1 MTGRVFSKI
10 LFSFLLVLSIGTVAL
25 DFTVRTV
32 AGGEMVRQAGE
43 FLNKQ
48 AAVVALQTQGGVG
61 SDPRAFARREA
72 AASGA
77 GVAVFDTDGHLLAWS
92 DAQGEPGAAAAVN
105 RGRAFGEVLA
115 GKKAEA
121 GEVSG
126 GRLYATAR
134 AGSGMIQLSR
144 SLDGVQASLNLLRS
158 YLLLGFLIVLA
169 VGVLGAAIV
178 ARRMTRRANRVVSFA
193 GQLAEGE
200 LSSRMAD
207 ADLEAMPEVAQA
219 LNGLASR
226 LERSVRDLG
235 TKQRE
240 LTAMIDS
247 MQEAV
252 VAVDPEGLV
261 SWTNAVMQQI
271 APGAVRKG
279 RSLVQTIRDPDV
291 LACVEEALQG
301 RELRSGKARSVVQG
315 RIFEVNAAPTPD
327 GGAVA
332 VLHDVTEIERAE
344 TMRRDFIAN
353 VSHEMR
359 TPLTSISGYVETLL
373 DTTEEMPA
381 HVREFLEIILKNAT
395 RMNRLTE
402 DLLALANVESG
413 EYRLKMQRVPAG
425 ILMADTLES
434 LGGMLV
440 DSGVQVEAR
449 ESVDTP
455 VTVDVD
461 AITQVF
467 GNLIENAMKYANS
480 GKRVVA
486 GVRDAAC
493 GVEFYVQDFGPGIAS
508 EHQVRIFERFYRVDK
523 ARSRESGGTGLG
535 LAIAKHIV
543 RAHGGTIRVE
553 SELGAGA
560 TFVFCLPAAGGAR
573 SEDDADPAGEDF
585 ADSDA
590 DDGMEQ
596 RDAGRQA
603 GG

>member
-25 DFTVRTV
+25 DFTMRTV
-32 AGGEMVRQAGE
+32 AGQEMVRQAEE
-43 FLNKQ
+43 FLNRQ
-48 AAVVALQTQGGVG
+48 AVLVALDAKNGIGGHAA
-61 SDPRAFARREA
+61 AFVKQEA
-72 AASGA
+72 AAAGA
-77 GVAVFDTDGHLLAWS
+77 GVAVFDGQGKLLAS
-92 DAQGEPGAAAAVN
+92 SGSTGQSGTAMVD
-105 RGRAFGEVLA
+105 RGRAFARVLS
-115 GKKAEA
+115 GKSAEA
-121 GEVSG
+121 SEVSG

-134 AGSGMIQLSR
+134 AGGMVVQLSR
-144 SLDGVQASLNLLRS
+144 SLDGVQASLNRIRS
-158 YLLLGFLIVLA
+158 YLLLGFLIALA
-169 VGVLGAAIV
+169 LGLLGAGLL
-178 ARRMTRRANRVVSFA
+178 ARRMTRRANRVVGFA
-193 GQLAEGE
+193 SEVAKGE
-200 LSSRMAD
+200 LAARMGD
-207 ADLEAMPEVAQA
+207 ADLETMPEVAQA
-219 LNGLASR
+219 LNAMVSR
-226 LERSVRDLG
+226 LERSFRELQ

-252 VAVDPEGLV
+252 VAVDPDGLV
-261 SWTNAVMQQI
+261 SWSNAVMQQI
-271 APGAVRKG
+271 APGAVRSG
-279 RSLVQTIRDPDV
+279 RALVQTIRDPDV
-291 LACVEEALQG
+291 LACVEAALKK
-301 RELRSGKARSVVQG
+301 RELHSGKARTVVQG

-373 DTTEEMPA
+373 DTTENLPE
-381 HVREFLEIILKNAT
+381 HVREFLGIILKNAT
-395 RMNRLTE
+395 RLNRLTE

-413 EYRLKMQRVPAG
+413 EYRLRMQRVPAG
-425 ILMADTLES
+425 MLMTDTLES

-440 DSGVQVEAR
+440 DSGIKVDVR
-449 ESVDTP
+449 ETVDTP
-455 VTVDVD
+455 VMVDVD

-467 GNLIENAMKYANS
+467 GNLIENAMKYANA
-480 GKRVVA
+480 GRQVVA

-508 EHQVRIFERFYRVDK
+508 EHQERIFERFYRVDK

-560 TFVFCLPAAGGAR
+560 TFVFCLPAATSGGEGEE
-573 SEDDADPAGEDF
+573 SDPAKEALEEDAVEGPLHGE
-585 ADSDA
+585 S
-590 DDGMEQ
+590 EV
-596 RDAGRQA
+596 
-603 GG
+603 

>member
-10 LFSFLLVLSIGTVAL
+10 LFSLLLVLSIGTVVL
-25 DFTVRTV
+25 DFTVRTL
-32 AGGEMVRQAGE
+32 AGEQMVRLAGE
-43 FLNKQ
+43 SLSKEAALVAAEARSGSSDPAEFVQ
-48 AAVVALQTQGGVG
+48 REAAVTGTSVALLDGQG
-61 SDPRAFARREA
+61 RLL

-77 GVAVFDTDGHLLAWS
+77 AGDSASASGSAVKLDTGAALSAVFSGKS
-92 DAQGEPGAAAAVN
+92 AQ
-105 RGRAFGEVLA
+105 AFDM
-115 GKKAEA
+115 
-121 GEVSG
+121 SG
-126 GRLYATAR
+126 GKLYATAR
-134 AGSGMIQLSR
+134 SGAVVVQLVR
-144 SLDGVQASLNLLRS
+144 NLDSVQAALDRLRS
-158 YLLLGFLIVLA
+158 FVLLGFLLA
-169 VGVLGAAIV
+169 VLLSVVV
-178 ARRMTRRANRVVSFA
+178 AGYLARGMARRANRVAGFA
-193 GQLAEGE
+193 NQLAAGE
-200 LSSRMAD
+200 LGARMSE
-207 ADLEAMPEVAQA
+207 ADLEAMPEVALA
-219 LNGLASR
+219 LNATASR
-226 LERSVRDLG
+226 LERNFKEQG

-252 VAVDPEGLV
+252 VAVDPDGLV
-261 SWTNAVMQQI
+261 SWSNAVMQQI
-271 APGAVRKG
+271 APGAVRAG
-279 RSLVQTIRDPDV
+279 RALVQTVRDPEV
-291 LACVEEALQG
+291 LTCVKEALEQ
-301 RELRSGKARSVVQG
+301 RELRSGKARTVVPG
-315 RIFEVNAAPTPD
+315 RIFEVNVAPTPD

-373 DTTEEMPA
+373 DGPDELPE
-381 HVREFLEIILKNAT
+381 HVREFLEIILKNAM

-413 EYRLKMQRVPAG
+413 EYRLTVQRVPASV
-425 ILMADTLES
+425 LMADTLES
-434 LGGMLV
+434 LGGMV
-440 DSGVQVEAR
+440 VESGVAVDVR
-449 ESVDTP
+449 ESSDTP
-455 VTVDVD
+455 VMVDVD

-480 GKRVVA
+480 GKRVAV

-508 EHQVRIFERFYRVDK
+508 EHQERIFERFYRVDK

-560 TFVFCLPAAGGAR
+560 TFLFCLPAASGDGIGA
-573 SEDDADPAGEDF
+573 DDADDELDEGISPAVG
-585 ADSDA
+585 
-590 DDGMEQ
+590 
-596 RDAGRQA
+596 
-603 GG
+603 

>member
-10 LFSFLLVLSIGTVAL
+10 LFSLLVVLSIGSVAL
-25 DFTVRTV
+25 DYTVRTL
-32 AGGEMVRQAGE
+32 AGEQMVRQAGE
-43 FLNKQ
+43 SLSKI
-48 AAVVALQTQGGVG
+48 AALVAMEARSGSGSPAAFVQREAEVTGTSVALLDGQGQLL
-61 SDPRAFARREA
+61 
-72 AASGA
+72 AASG
-77 GVAVFDTDGHLLAWS
+77 VDGDS
-92 DAQGEPGAAAAVN
+92 GAAVKVDTGKALDAVLS
-105 RGRAFGEVLA
+105 GKSVQAFEVTS
-115 GKKAEA
+115 GKM
-121 GEVSG
+121 
-126 GRLYATAR
+126 YATAR
-134 AGSGMIQLSR
+134 AGDTVVQLGR
-144 SLDGVQASLNLLRS
+144 NLDGVQAALDRLRS
-158 YLLLGFLIVLA
+158 FVLLGFLLA
-169 VGVLGAAIV
+169 VLLSVLVAGYL
-178 ARRMTRRANRVVSFA
+178 ARRISRRASRVVGFA
-193 GQLAEGE
+193 NHLAGGE
-200 LSSRMAD
+200 LDARMGE

-219 LNGLASR
+219 LNAAASR
-226 LERSVRDLG
+226 LERNFKGLG

-240 LTAMIDS
+240 LAAMIDS

-252 VAVDPEGLV
+252 VAVDPDGLV
-261 SWTNAVMQQI
+261 SWSNAVMQQI
-271 APGAVRKG
+271 APGAVRPG
-279 RSLVQTIRDPDV
+279 RALVQTVRDPEV
-291 LACVEEALQG
+291 LACVKDALEQ
-301 RELRSGKARSVVQG
+301 RELRSGKARTVVPG
-315 RIFEVNAAPTPD
+315 RIFEVNVAPTPD

-373 DTTEEMPA
+373 DGPDELPE
-381 HVREFLEIILKNAT
+381 HVREFLGIILKNAT

-413 EYRLKMQRVPAG
+413 EYRLTMQRVPASV
-425 ILMADTLES
+425 LMTDTLES

-440 DSGVQVEAR
+440 DSGIAVDVC
-449 ESVDTP
+449 ESSDTP

-480 GKRVVA
+480 GKRLAV

-508 EHQVRIFERFYRVDK
+508 EHQERIFERFYRVDK

-560 TFVFCLPAAGGAR
+560 TFLFCLPAATGNGA
-573 SEDDADPAGEDF
+573 EVEDADAGQDEGVG
-585 ADSDA
+585 AEGEA
-590 DDGMEQ
+590 I
-596 RDAGRQA
+596 
-603 GG
+603 